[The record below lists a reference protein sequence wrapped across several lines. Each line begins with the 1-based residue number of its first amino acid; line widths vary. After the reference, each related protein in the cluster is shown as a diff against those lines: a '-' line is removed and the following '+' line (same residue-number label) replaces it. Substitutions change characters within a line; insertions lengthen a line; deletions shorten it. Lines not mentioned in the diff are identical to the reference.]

1 MSIRDVMLEQLSVA
15 RRIVSDGHEVVPAWR
30 IGTPDGDWL
39 ILTRFDPDK
48 PGQSDRALY
57 LVRRFM
63 AWKLAQ
69 SFVLAAETWLDTRRT
84 GVVIERSA
92 TREEAVTAV
101 GVSGSERLGVL
112 QRIRRKGSDVE
123 FGPLEWL
130 SPEQMDS
137 TYWTL
142 LPRREE
148 SFSAKEAAAL
158 TLIFGEH
165 GELPA
170 QKIN

>member
-1 MSIRDVMLEQLSVA
+1 MSMKDLMLEQLAIS

-30 IGTPDGDWL
+30 VETPDGAWL
-39 ILTRFDPDK
+39 ILTRFDPAK
-48 PGQSDRALY
+48 PGQSERALY

-63 AWKLAQ
+63 AWKFARA
-69 SFVLAAETWLDTRRT
+69 FVMTAETWLDTKQT
-84 GVVIERSA
+84 GVVIEPSA

-101 GVSGSERLGVL
+101 GASGTERLAVL
-112 QRIRRKGSDVE
+112 QRIRRKDAAVE

-130 SPEQMDS
+130 SPEQCDS
-137 TYWTL
+137 LYWTL

-148 SFSAKEAAAL
+148 TVTAKEAAELAA
-158 TLIFGEH
+158 IFAES

-170 QKIN
+170 QKLN

>member
-1 MSIRDVMLEQLSVA
+1 MSMKELMLEQLAMA
-15 RRIVSDGHEVVPAWR
+15 RSIVTDGHEVVPAWR
-30 IGTPDGDWL
+30 IETPDGTWL

-48 PGQSDRALY
+48 PGQSDRALH

-63 AWKLAQ
+63 AWQFAQ
-69 SFVLAAETWLDTRRT
+69 AFVMTAETWLGPTVTRT
-84 GVVIERSA
+84 GD
-92 TREEAVTAV
+92 EAVTAV
-101 GVSGSERLGVL
+101 GASRSERFGVI
-112 QRIRRKGSDVE
+112 QRIRRKGAAVD

-130 SPEQMDS
+130 APEQMD
-137 TYWTL
+137 TLYWTL

-148 SFSAKEAAAL
+148 TVTAKEAAELA
-158 TLIFGEH
+158 LIFAES